1 MSKLKLK
8 KLEEKLENCQI
19 QWQQIINYGKT
30 LPEFV
35 QHTYWT
41 SNKEILDNLSFEI
54 KNIRIEI
61 NNLKNNL

>member
-30 LPEFV
+30 LPLFA

-41 SNKEILDNLSFEI
+41 THNETLNNLNIEI
-54 KNIRIEI
+54 KNLRIEI